1 MMMDTYMPSSCM
13 ENGILKKIDG
23 NLIFTG
29 NNNWLYALSIFN
41 SISDFHSQ
49 TYSQH
54 Y

>member
-1 MMMDTYMPSSCM
+1 MMMDTYVPSSCM

-23 NLIFTG
+23 NLIS
-29 NNNWLYALSIFN
+29 NWLYALSIFK
-41 SISDFHSQ
+41 SISDFHSH